1 MVTWSP
7 YVNINDLC
15 HRGNQV
21 RIPGGAKISKGRFLG
36 AVSPG
41 SLGAPENVGMF
52 FLPWKHWKLAK
63 IRRSY
68 HWWPF
73 FFKDPWKCKEKTTWT
88 CSKDLPWCSTNT
100 SDGFDAFHQT
110 KRNFLAKQ
118 NQKLE
123 PKWEFYG
130 KDTILSNTWDIISS
144 AGLTPRT
151 PPWWRVE
158 IRSDWLATN
167 THIGSMFCTSLVT
180 NVFLPDKLL
189 AVFERYRYTLSSQP
203 SWGIQR
209 CQWKIPFIDY
219 VFDFPIISHFGSG
232 ISQPCRQMI
241 HQTRHLQDPL
251 TGTHVSMFHVEV
263 RLPRS
268 GRSLKYILHQ
278 PGTMNLL
285 YSLEVTSV
293 TFLWEPVRTQ
303 FQIG

>member
-1 MVTWSP
+1 MSTLIIYVIEVTRWKFQAEPRSP
-7 YVNINDLC
+7 RD
-15 HRGNQV
+15 
-21 RIPGGAKISKGRFLG
+21 ASWARFLRDLWVHLKTWG
-36 AVSPG
+36 C
-41 SLGAPENVGMF
+41 F
-52 FLPWKHWKLAK
+52 FAMETLETGKNTK
-63 IRRSY
+63 II
-68 HWWPF
+68 PLVTF

-123 PKWEFYG
+123 PKWDFYG

-180 NVFLPDKLL
+180 NVFSPDKLL

-209 CQWKIPFIDY
+209 CQWKIPFIDCA
-219 VFDFPIISHFGSG
+219 FDFPIISHFGSG